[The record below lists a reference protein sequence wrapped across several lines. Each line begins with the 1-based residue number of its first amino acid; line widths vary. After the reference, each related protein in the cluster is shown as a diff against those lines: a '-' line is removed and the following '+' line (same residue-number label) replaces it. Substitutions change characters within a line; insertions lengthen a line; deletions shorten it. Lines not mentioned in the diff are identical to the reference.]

1 MKKVSK
7 EVVVLRV
14 PETASDRLKNSIL
27 KKEIENHPNL
37 DPKGYFWMG
46 NKLFHNGVNV
56 LKKQKRL
63 SVKVRDG
70 GFTRQYEIDFLKEVV
85 SKNNLNYEKQY
96 IETSGKG
103 VEWKPLI
110 ITNPKNDVDLEMFK
124 NTFLISKDGMIAQ
137 YDPDDIGSYIL
148 KTPYWHGYGF
158 SISLSV
164 PGATYRNQTIK
175 NLVRNAWGEDA
186 SAFIQEQEEYIK
198 AHPSE
203 FQKKAA

>member
-1 MKKVSK
+1 
-7 EVVVLRV
+7 
-14 PETASDRLKNSIL
+14 
-27 KKEIENHPNL
+27 
-37 DPKGYFWMG
+37 
-46 NKLFHNGVNV
+46 
-56 LKKQKRL
+56 
-63 SVKVRDG
+63 
-70 GFTRQYEIDFLKEVV
+70 
-85 SKNNLNYEKQY
+85 
-96 IETSGKG
+96 
-103 VEWKPLI
+103 
-110 ITNPKNDVDLEMFK
+110 MFK

-175 NLVRNAWGEDA
+175 NLVK
-186 SAFIQEQEEYIK
+186 SAFIQGQEEYIK

>member
-14 PETASDRLKNSIL
+14 PETASDKLKNSIL

-37 DPKGYFWMG
+37 DPKGYFWIG
-46 NKLFHNGVNV
+46 NKLFHNGINV

-63 SVKVRDG
+63 SVKKTDDDVI
-70 GFTRQYEIDFLKEVV
+70 EIDFLKEVV

-103 VEWKPLI
+103 VEWKHLI
-110 ITNPKNDVDLEMFK
+110 ITNTKKDVDLEMFK

-137 YDPDDIGSYIL
+137 YDPNDIGRYIL

-164 PGATYRNQTIK
+164 NGATYRNQTIK

-198 AHPSE
+198 AHSSE
-203 FQKKAA
+203 FQKKSA

>member
-63 SVKVRDG
+63 SVKKTDDAVV
-70 GFTRQYEIDFLKEVV
+70 EIDFLKEVV

-137 YDPDDIGSYIL
+137 YDPNDIGSYIL

-164 PGATYRNQTIK
+164 NGATYRNQTIK

-198 AHPSE
+198 AHSSE
-203 FQKKAA
+203 FQKKSA

>member
-1 MKKVSK
+1 
-7 EVVVLRV
+7 
-14 PETASDRLKNSIL
+14 
-27 KKEIENHPNL
+27 
-37 DPKGYFWMG
+37 
-46 NKLFHNGVNV
+46 
-56 LKKQKRL
+56 
-63 SVKVRDG
+63 
-70 GFTRQYEIDFLKEVV
+70 
-85 SKNNLNYEKQY
+85 
-96 IETSGKG
+96 
-103 VEWKPLI
+103 
-110 ITNPKNDVDLEMFK
+110 
-124 NTFLISKDGMIAQ
+124 MIAQ

-203 FQKKAA
+203 FQKKAAQVFIVVYVCLGKGNGIFFPLVFNKTVLYFYISYMDKTLKESSFQEQNEEQQNKTVYEHKINDEDEGWKTQSKIVDMLNRWSKEG

>member
-14 PETASDRLKNSIL
+14 PETASDRLKSSIL

-37 DPKGYFWMG
+37 EPKGYFWMG

-63 SVKVRDG
+63 SVKNSIDG
-70 GFTRQYEIDFLKEVV
+70 EVIEIDFLKEVV

-96 IETSGKG
+96 IETSGKD
-103 VEWKPLI
+103 VKWKPLI

-186 SAFIQEQEEYIK
+186 SVFIQEQEEYIK
-198 AHPSE
+198 THPSE
-203 FQKKAA
+203 FQKKDA

>member
-1 MKKVSK
+1 MKRDSK

-63 SVKVRDG
+63 SVKKTDDAVV
-70 GFTRQYEIDFLKEVV
+70 EIDFLKEVV

-110 ITNPKNDVDLEMFK
+110 I
-124 NTFLISKDGMIAQ
+124 
-137 YDPDDIGSYIL
+137 
-148 KTPYWHGYGF
+148 
-158 SISLSV
+158 
-164 PGATYRNQTIK
+164 IK
-175 NLVRNAWGEDA
+175 Q
-186 SAFIQEQEEYIK
+186 FCI
-198 AHPSE
+198 
-203 FQKKAA
+203 

>member
-14 PETASDRLKNSIL
+14 PKTASDRLKSLIL

-63 SVKVRDG
+63 SVKKTDVDVV
-70 GFTRQYEIDFLKEVV
+70 EIDFLKEVV

-137 YDPDDIGSYIL
+137 YDPNDIGSYIL

-164 PGATYRNQTIK
+164 QDATYRNQTIK
-175 NLVRNAWGEDA
+175 NLVRNAWGEEA
-186 SAFIQEQEEYIK
+186 STFIQEQEEYIK
-198 AHPSE
+198 SHSSE
-203 FQKKAA
+203 FQKKSA